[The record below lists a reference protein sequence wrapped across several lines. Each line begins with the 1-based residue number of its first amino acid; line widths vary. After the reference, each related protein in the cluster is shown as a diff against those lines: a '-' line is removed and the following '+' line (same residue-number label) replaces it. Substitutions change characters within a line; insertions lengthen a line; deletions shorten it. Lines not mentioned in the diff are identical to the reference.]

1 MLKIITRCRVA
12 RPNLVL
18 RGHRFFSGTYLPHH
32 RNMNIFFK
40 RRFIRRICFGTF
52 IFALV
57 CFLFVFV
64 VVPFIFRYSYDM
76 QRGLLFL
83 TFVRVP
89 NVDYNKPSNLGL
101 VGARN
106 LQLKTKDGL
115 KIGVWHTLPVKHQL
129 VAAAGQ
135 WLTGKDPSD
144 QYNDWLRT
152 ETTII
157 YCHGNAGTRASDHRV
172 RLYQILNQM
181 NYHVIA
187 FDYRGYADST
197 RVPTGEEG
205 VVEDAKTVI
214 SWVLDRATSGQ
225 VFVWGHSLGT
235 AIASHALA
243 ELEAEG
249 RQVPG
254 LILEAPFNNLSD
266 EIREYPICQLFTWL
280 PWFDFFFVD
289 PVFDNRL
296 RFQSDVNLRNVSAPI
311 LFLHA
316 EDDMV
321 VPYKLG
327 KKLYN
332 AVMGYRKDDK
342 TVTEFVTFEYKM
354 GHGHKFIYRDKR
366 LPSILRK
373 FIDTNQQR
381 NQTKV
386 R

>member
-1 MLKIITRCRVA
+1 
-12 RPNLVL
+12 
-18 RGHRFFSGTYLPHH
+18 
-32 RNMNIFFK
+32 MNIFFK

-52 IFALV
+52 IFALL

-83 TFVRVP
+83 TFVRIP
-89 NVDYNKPSNLGL
+89 NVDYNKPSSLGL

-106 LQLKTKDGL
+106 LQLTTKHGV

-129 VAAAGQ
+129 LAAAGQ
-135 WLTGKDPSD
+135 WLTGKDPNE
-144 QYNDWLRT
+144 QYDEWMRT
-152 ETTII
+152 ETTIV

-181 NYHVIA
+181 NYHVVA

-197 RVPTGEEG
+197 RIPAGEGG
-205 VVEDAKTVI
+205 VVDDAKTVI
-214 SWVLDRATSGQ
+214 SWALDKASSGH

-243 ELEAEG
+243 ELEGEG

-266 EIREYPICQLFTWL
+266 EIREYPISQLFTWL
-280 PWFDFFFVD
+280 PWFDFFFVE
-289 PVFDNRL
+289 PVFDNGL
-296 RFQSDVNLRNVSAPI
+296 RFQSDVNLRNVSSPI
-311 LFLHA
+311 MFLHA
-316 EDDMV
+316 EDDRV

-332 AVMGYRKDDK
+332 SVVEYRKDK
-342 TVTEFVTFEYKM
+342 SVELVTFEYKL

-366 LPSILRK
+366 LPSLVRK
-373 FIDTNQQR
+373 FVNSNLQR
-381 NQTKV
+381 NQTKTQ
-386 R
+386 